1 MKPKKSPRLLSD
13 SKQNISRGDTP
24 LCLGNAGMTG
34 PGVLEQVFEVTA
46 GVARH
51 KDVKTICEELVDWV
65 LGYFEGIGGVV
76 LLVNN
81 EAGELQEVASRSRD
95 HGSVSYRRSIVDRV
109 LGEAKSVVTTDTDPE
124 GERLRSDADGMHR
137 VSSVACLPLV
147 SGSRIHGVMYVH
159 AVDGEGPLETQ
170 NLALLEGLIGAA
182 ALAVENAM
190 VHAKVGRVEKELKNA
205 RHGFEKEL
213 EKRTA
218 ELVEVNRRLKELS
231 VTDGLTGLYNH
242 RHLVHMLEAEYRRA
256 TRYKRSFAFLMLDID
271 HFKEVNDNFGHP
283 CGDAVL
289 QKIGQ
294 ILKGSVR
301 VTDIVAR
308 YGGDEM
314 AVILLETSL
323 KMALKVAEK
332 LRRQIEKQP
341 FSWEGT
347 SFRVTV
353 SIGVAGAPEEGI
365 DDWND
370 LLNAADNVLYQ
381 AKDRGRNTVLAFEPD
396 GETGA
401 SFLDSQLR
409 LFSKPKTDAD
419 A

>member
-1 MKPKKSPRLLSD
+1 MNSKKAPRLFPD
-13 SKQNISRGDTP
+13 SKQKVSNGDTP
-24 LCLGNAGMTG
+24 FRLRDKGLKG
-34 PGVLEQVFEVTA
+34 PEVLEQIFEVTA
-46 GVARH
+46 AMTQH
-51 KDVKTICEELVDWV
+51 SEVKTICEELMDWV

-95 HGSVSYRRSIVDRV
+95 HGSVSYKRSVVDRV
-109 LGEAKSVVTTDTDPE
+109 FGEARSVVTTVRDAARE
-124 GERLRSDADGMHR
+124 SRHSDGDGRRR
-137 VSSVACLPLV
+137 VTSVACLPLV
-147 SGSRIHGVMYVH
+147 SRSAIHGVMYVR
-159 AVDGEGPLETQ
+159 AVDGEGVFEKQ
-170 NLALLEGLIGAA
+170 NLRLLEGLIGPA
-182 ALAVENAM
+182 ALAIENAM
-190 VHAKVGRVEKELKNA
+190 VHDRIGRAEKALKNA
-205 RHGFEKEL
+205 RHEFEKEV

-218 ELVEVNRRLKELS
+218 ELVEMNRRLKELS

-242 RHLVHMLEAEYRRA
+242 RHLVHMLESEYRRA
-256 TRYKRSFAFLMLDID
+256 ARYKRSFAFLMLDID

-289 QKIGQ
+289 QSIGE

-301 VTDIVAR
+301 VTDLVAR

-323 KMALKVAEK
+323 KMAMRVAEK
-332 LRRQIEKQP
+332 LRRQIEEYP

-365 DDWND
+365 KDWND
-370 LLNAADNVLYQ
+370 LLNAADHVLYQ
-381 AKDRGRNTVLAFEPD
+381 AKDRGRNTVLAFQPD
-396 GETGA
+396 GGTST
-401 SFLDSQLR
+401 SFSDSQLG
-409 LFSKPKTDAD
+409 LFSKPKTEAD

>member
-1 MKPKKSPRLLSD
+1 
-13 SKQNISRGDTP
+13 
-24 LCLGNAGMTG
+24 
-34 PGVLEQVFEVTA
+34 
-46 GVARH
+46 
-51 KDVKTICEELVDWV
+51 
-65 LGYFEGIGGVV
+65 
-76 LLVNN
+76 
-81 EAGELQEVASRSRD
+81 
-95 HGSVSYRRSIVDRV
+95 
-109 LGEAKSVVTTDTDPE
+109 
-124 GERLRSDADGMHR
+124 
-137 VSSVACLPLV
+137 
-147 SGSRIHGVMYVH
+147 
-159 AVDGEGPLETQ
+159 
-170 NLALLEGLIGAA
+170 
-182 ALAVENAM
+182 
-190 VHAKVGRVEKELKNA
+190 
-205 RHGFEKEL
+205 
-213 EKRTA
+213 
-218 ELVEVNRRLKELS
+218 
-231 VTDGLTGLYNH
+231 
-242 RHLVHMLEAEYRRA
+242 
-256 TRYKRSFAFLMLDID
+256 
-271 HFKEVNDNFGHP
+271 
-283 CGDAVL
+283 
-289 QKIGQ
+289 
-294 ILKGSVR
+294 
-301 VTDIVAR
+301 
-308 YGGDEM
+308 M